1 MYRSTTHSL
10 HLIIFFLFIQSS
22 YSQINCDTQLHDIT
36 LRFQTGEKVWKF
48 CGNLDDNGRPTG
60 QGVYYGDTYR
70 EEGNFDSGQLSGKGK
85 RVWNNSTQIDS
96 GNFNNGEFISGE
108 RISNYEWGKV
118 IRKGDFKENKL
129 HDDNGSIEWIQN
141 DGLRKTE
148 KGKFIKGIL
157 LNGQKI
163 EKFSSGLE
171 INYEYQLGEII
182 GIPIR
187 NDKNY
192 YKESDIVGEFEF
204 TDVKLEKRGDV
215 NSGVAYDI
223 KLLINGVEGVWLFDT
238 GAMNFSI
245 GKRMFERLK
254 SEGISYKDLNQE
266 IRSYGIMN
274 IESKG
279 NLVVIDELKIG
290 EYILKNVIAEVSLDN
305 DSSLLGIE
313 FFEKF
318 SNVEWNLKNETLR
331 LYK

>member
-1 MYRSTTHSL
+1 MYRTTTHIL
-10 HLIIFFLFIQSS
+10 HLIIFFLIIQSS

-36 LRFQTGEKVWKF
+36 FRFQTGEKVWKF
-48 CGNLDDNGRPTG
+48 CGNLDDDDSPTG
-60 QGVYYGDTYR
+60 QGVFYGDTYR
-70 EEGNFDSGQLSGKGK
+70 EEGNFDSGKLNGKGK

-96 GNFNNGEFISGE
+96 GNFNNGEFVSGE
-108 RISNYEWGKV
+108 RIQNFEWGKV
-118 IRKGDFKENKL
+118 IIKGDFKENKL
-129 HDDNGSIEWIQN
+129 HAENGFIEQIQN
-141 DGLRKTE
+141 DGYIIIK

-157 LNGQKI
+157 LDGQKI

-171 INYEYQLGEII
+171 INSEYQSGEIV

-266 IRSYGIMN
+266 IRSYGIMK

-305 DSSLLGIE
+305 NSSLLGIE

>member
-1 MYRSTTHSL
+1 MYRTTTHIL
-10 HLIIFFLFIQSS
+10 HLIIFFLIIQSS
-22 YSQINCDTQLHDIT
+22 YSQVNCDTQLHNIT
-36 LRFQTGEKVWKF
+36 LRFQTGERVWKF

-70 EEGNFDSGQLSGKGK
+70 EEGIFDSGELNGKGK
-85 RVWNNSTQIDS
+85 RIWNNNSQISS
-96 GNFNNGEFISGE
+96 GSFHDGKFVSGE
-108 RISNYEWGKV
+108 IIVNREWGKV
-118 IRKGDFKENKL
+118 IEKGDFNENDL
-129 HDDNGSIEWIQN
+129 HGENGFREQIQN
-141 DGLRKTE
+141 DGRRITE

-171 INYEYQLGEII
+171 INSEYQYGEIV

-192 YKESDIVGEFEF
+192 YKASDIIGDIEF

-215 NSGVAYDI
+215 NSGVAYEVE
-223 KLLINGVEGVWLFDT
+223 LLINGVEGVWLFDT
-238 GAMNFSI
+238 GAMSFSI

-290 EYILKNVIAEVSLDN
+290 EYILKNVIANVSLDN
-305 DSSLLGIE
+305 DSSLLGIS

-331 LYK
+331 IYK